1 MNESQKQS
9 EDEKRTFDIY
19 HFMSRWDMLL
29 AAAVII
35 ILLVVVAYLVF
46 LKPSIA

>member
-1 MNESQKQS
+1 MNEPQKQT

-29 AAAVII
+29 AAAVIVF
-35 ILLVVVAYLVF
+35 LLFLAIYLVF
-46 LKPSIA
+46 LKPSVA